1 MKPDIVPRLD
11 LSTIH
16 KSKAVDSSESETE
29 CDNLKQSHQK
39 DSAEASRPIDKE
51 CPKPTRY

>member
-11 LSTIH
+11 VSTIH
-16 KSKAVDSSESETE
+16 KSKVDDSLKSETE
-29 CDNLKQSHQK
+29 CDNLKQSRQK